1 MSSRTTTGRSRRRR
15 PRRAALLASA
25 TVLVALAG
33 CSSSGSSESGAGIP
47 AQQTGFTGTTLD
59 GARFDSTSLAGKPR
73 VLWFWAPW
81 CTICRAESSD
91 VAKEAAAFKGK
102 VTFVGV
108 PGRGKVPQMRQFV
121 SQTGT
126 GGFQHVSDQSGSL
139 WKQFG
144 VSSQPSFVFVDA
156 QGHATRVTGSLDAA
170 ELKTRLTSLQG

>member
-1 MSSRTTTGRSRRRR
+1 MSSRTTT
-15 PRRAALLASA
+15 RRAALLASA
-25 TVLVALAG
+25 VVMITLAG
-33 CSSSGSSESGAGIP
+33 CSSSGSEGGASIP
-47 AQQTGFTGTTLD
+47 AKQTSFTGTTLD
-59 GARFDSTSLAGKPR
+59 GARFDSASLAGRPR

-81 CTICRAESSD
+81 CTVCRSESPD

-126 GGFQHVSDQSGSL
+126 GGFRHVSDQSGSL

-170 ELKTRLTSLQG
+170 ELKSRLTSLEG